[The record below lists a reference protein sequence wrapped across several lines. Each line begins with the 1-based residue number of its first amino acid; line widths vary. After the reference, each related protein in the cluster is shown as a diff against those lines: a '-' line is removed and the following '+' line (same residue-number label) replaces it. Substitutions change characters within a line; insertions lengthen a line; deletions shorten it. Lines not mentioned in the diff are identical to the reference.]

1 VLATAHTVFIPGVFL
16 TINVHVILYSKPLMQ
31 SPTLRQQT
39 AHCDCDVSE
48 DDDSDHPPH
57 SLVSGLTS
65 QSNNMSENLP
75 ANGTSATAADAAAN
89 GTTPSQH
96 GAKSDTDNDDDISLG
111 SSDVEDPEI
120 TAMKEEM
127 IRYVNRGP
135 PRQPQA
141 SHGHAVPQKPRP
153 APQPVAGAPKGRPP
167 AITLGA
173 GTTAKPKP
181 KK

>member
-48 DDDSDHPPH
+48 DGSSDLPH
-57 SLVSGLTS
+57 GLVVS
-65 QSNNMSENLP
+65 MSENLP
-75 ANGTSATAADAAAN
+75 ANATSATADAAAN

-153 APQPVAGAPKGRPP
+153 APQPIASASKQRPP
-167 AITLGA
+167 AVTLGA